1 MNYFGSKSRQAI
13 EGLVLM
19 KRNVKENSCEDYYL
33 NCGIKA
39 LSKDVP
45 VKVETHVD
53 LRRFSIDS
61 FCPACNNM
69 LCNDRDIKYCEICG
83 QRLYWE

>member
-1 MNYFGSKSRQAI
+1 MKDYRSEAEQAI

-19 KRNVKENSCEDYYL
+19 KRNTKDNYEEYYL

-45 VKVETHVD
+45 VKVETHID
-53 LRRFSIDS
+53 LSKFSIDS
-61 FCPACNNM
+61 FCPMCNHM
-69 LCNDRDIKYCEICG
+69 LCNDRDIKYCEACG
-83 QRLYWE
+83 QRIKWE

>member
-1 MNYFGSKSRQAI
+1 MKDYRSKAEQAI

-53 LRRFSIDS
+53 LRRHLQRKIMSS
-61 FCPACNNM
+61 FKT
-69 LCNDRDIKYCEICG
+69 LSG
-83 QRLYWE
+83 L